1 MKNGK
6 MEIFKKKEKIGEKI
20 REIKKTGK
28 KIGFVATMG
37 YLHNGHI
44 SLISKAREEN
54 DIVIVSIFVNPTQF
68 GPGEDFER
76 YPRNVNRDI
85 ELLEK
90 EKVDIVFIPDADEM
104 YKKDHKAW
112 VNVEEYS
119 EILEG
124 KLRKGHF
131 RGVCTVVAKL
141 FNIIQPDRS
150 YFGWKDAQQLII
162 IKKMVDDLD
171 IPVEI
176 VGCPTLREKSGLAES
191 SRNIYLTEE
200 EKQKALCL
208 YKALK
213 KIEEMAKKGEKNTK
227 KLIEEGKKIILSTG
241 GVELQ
246 YLEIVNI
253 ENLQPVE
260 KIDNN
265 TIVLGAIKIGNVHL
279 IDNIFL

>member
-1 MKNGK
+1 MKKGK

-112 VNVEEYS
+112 VNVQEYS

>member
-1 MKNGK
+1 MKKGK

-90 EKVDIVFIPDADEM
+90 EKVDIVFIPNADEM
-104 YKKDHKAW
+104 YKKGHKAW

-208 YKALK
+208 YKVLK
-213 KIEEMAKKGEKNTK
+213 KIKEMAKKGEKNTK

>member
-1 MKNGK
+1 
-6 MEIFKKKEKIGEKI
+6 
-20 REIKKTGK
+20 
-28 KIGFVATMG
+28 
-37 YLHNGHI
+37 
-44 SLISKAREEN
+44 
-54 DIVIVSIFVNPTQF
+54 
-68 GPGEDFER
+68 
-76 YPRNVNRDI
+76 
-85 ELLEK
+85 
-90 EKVDIVFIPDADEM
+90 
-104 YKKDHKAW
+104 
-112 VNVEEYS
+112 
-119 EILEG
+119 
-124 KLRKGHF
+124 
-131 RGVCTVVAKL
+131 
-141 FNIIQPDRS
+141 
-150 YFGWKDAQQLII
+150 
-162 IKKMVDDLD
+162 MVDDLD

-208 YKALK
+208 YKVLK
-213 KIEEMAKKGEKNTK
+213 KIKEMAKKGEKNTK

>member
-1 MKNGK
+1 